1 MKLKVDPDTYLGFVI
16 SKKNVCID
24 PQKVKAIQKLPTT
37 EDKQCV

>member
-1 MKLKVDPDTYLGFVI
+1 MKLKLDPLTYLGFVF

-24 PQKVKAIQKLPTT
+24 PQKVKAIQKTPTT